1 MKGATLFS
9 EHLYSFTEEIEQAAA
24 MTHALRGSANSQYSE
39 QSLAVAVIFWY
50 EKSLIRNCLLLPF
63 TNLSLYPSHE
73 RVITVAFLEPPALT
87 EKLCVLSPVM

>member
-9 EHLYSFTEEIEQAAA
+9 ERLYSFTEEIEQAAA
-24 MTHALRGSANSQYSE
+24 MTHPLRGSAKSQYSE

-73 RVITVAFLEPPALT
+73 RVITVAFLEPRALT
-87 EKLCVLSPVM
+87 EKLYVLSPVM